1 MPEELTQDQ
10 MRLIILLS
18 RFTSPAETREDEETW
33 IKKIPLGA
41 LVNRGIRTKVFT
53 DYDIVPTLVDYM
65 GTSRYANVSKEGE
78 DDVADLREM
87 GMVERLKLA
96 TSHHVYVSA
105 YRITRK
111 GKALLPSLDKK
122 HHDMI
127 DWLVKCRKC
136 GNRFDIEAREEAPVL
151 LCRTCNNIE
160 KVPIFQ
166 IEELAYV
173 SSPFFSNIWL
183 PPD

>member
-1 MPEELTQDQ
+1 MA
-10 MRLIILLS
+10 S
-18 RFTSPAETREDEETW
+18 FT
-33 IKKIPLGA
+33 KKICDSSVGGVPLAEGM
-41 LVNRGIRTKVFT
+41 LVSVCMPCFAWR
-53 DYDIVPTLVDYM
+53 
-65 GTSRYANVSKEGE
+65 
-78 DDVADLREM
+78 
-87 GMVERLKLA
+87 
-96 TSHHVYVSA
+96 
-105 YRITRK
+105 
-111 GKALLPSLDKK
+111 PSLDKK

-151 LCRTCNNIE
+151 LCRTCNTIE